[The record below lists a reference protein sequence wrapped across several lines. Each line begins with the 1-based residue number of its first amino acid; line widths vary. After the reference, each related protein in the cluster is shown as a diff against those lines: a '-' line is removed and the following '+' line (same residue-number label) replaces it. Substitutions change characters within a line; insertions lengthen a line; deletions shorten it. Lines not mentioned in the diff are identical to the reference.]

1 MVARLA
7 QKWQCKK
14 DTKKSNTCECVLSI
28 GNRWKKFKTT
38 KELQVRDHVVFIM
51 IVASTF
57 EIEIVDNEL
66 IKETK

>member
-1 MVARLA
+1 
-7 QKWQCKK
+7 
-14 DTKKSNTCECVLSI
+14 VLSI